1 MAAKTKIKM
10 IQEIIDYL
18 KGPRPWAT
26 GVALYLKHGKNLMLR
41 KTFVRRPE
49 TADLKATLVEEL
61 RKLAGLGTAE
71 FAALKREAAAPA
83 PSTDTQEAKPKA
95 DDDELMELAHS
106 LGVTVDELFTDEF
119 RDRVLSSEENEDRI
133 AELEEQLEEAEEK
146 YEAIPQP
153 VAKMIRFRE
162 RFTFLN
168 EPDCPDV
175 LKVLVADMF
184 TALGKYKEAHAALV
198 SLPDNADL
206 RKAAELAEKTVE
218 NYLANRD
225 IWEELEYYRENRELL
240 GKCEKVK
247 ALKEAEELEAASDLE
262 LSRLMNSAA
271 ANTSKQK
278 ARLAAATAEGN
289 QEKIEAATTALATWE
304 AKKNALKAELEK
316 RKKN

>member
-1 MAAKTKIKM
+1 M

-18 KGPRPWAT
+18 KGPRPWAA

-41 KTFVRRPE
+41 KTFMRRAE
-49 TADLKATLVEEL
+49 TADLKTTLVEEL
-61 RKLAGLGTAE
+61 RKLAGLSTAE
-71 FAALKREAAAPA
+71 FNALKREAAAP
-83 PSTDTQEAKPKA
+83 KPATMQAEKKEPGRK
-95 DDDELMELAHS
+95 DPDDELMELAHS

-119 RDRVLSSEENEDRI
+119 RDRVLYSEENEDRVT
-133 AELEEQLEEAEEK
+133 ELEELLEEAEEK
-146 YEAIPQP
+146 YKAVSQP

-168 EPDCPDV
+168 EPDCPDI
-175 LKVLVADMF
+175 LKILVADMF

-198 SLPDNADL
+198 ELPDDAEL
-206 RKAAELAEKTVE
+206 KQAAELAEKTVE
-218 NYLANRD
+218 NYLANRE
-225 IWEELEYYRENRELL
+225 IWEELEYYRENGELL

-247 ALKEAEELEAASDLE
+247 AMKEAQELEKASDLE

-278 ARLAAATAEGN
+278 ARLKEAQAEKN
-289 QEKIEAATTALATWE
+289 QEKIEAATAALATWE
-304 AKKNALKAELEK
+304 AKKTAVKAELEK

>member
-1 MAAKTKIKM
+1 M

-41 KTFVRRPE
+41 KTFMRRPE

-61 RKLAGLGTAE
+61 RKLAGLSTAE
-71 FAALKREAAAPA
+71 FKALKREAAAP
-83 PSTDTQEAKPKA
+83 KPPTMPEIKEPA
-95 DDDELMELAHS
+95 RKDPDDELMELAHS

-119 RDRVLSSEENEDRI
+119 RDRVLYSEENEDRI
-133 AELEEQLEEAEEK
+133 YELEEQLEEAEEK
-146 YEAIPQP
+146 YKAISQP

-168 EPDCPDV
+168 EPDCPDI
-175 LKVLVADMF
+175 LKILVADMF

-198 SLPDNADL
+198 DLPDDAAL
-206 RKAAELAEKTVE
+206 QKAAELAEKTVE
-218 NYLANRD
+218 NYLANRE

-247 ALKEAEELEAASDLE
+247 AMKEAQELEKASDLE

-278 ARLAAATAEGN
+278 ARLKEAQAEKN
-289 QEKIEAATTALATWE
+289 QEKIEAATAALATWE
-304 AKKNALKAELEK
+304 AKKTAVKAELEK